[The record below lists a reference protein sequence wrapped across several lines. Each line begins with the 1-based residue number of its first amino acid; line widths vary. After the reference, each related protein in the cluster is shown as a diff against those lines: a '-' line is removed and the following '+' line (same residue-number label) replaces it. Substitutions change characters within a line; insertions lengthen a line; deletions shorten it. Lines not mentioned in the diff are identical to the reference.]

1 MNVTMKHCISYSLSL
16 AFDFPKL
23 VTAFQSKYK
32 SHVHKD
38 VIHCYDGEWDVFLF
52 DVGVVIFWNVSY
64 DLQKL
69 IIDQTIPFQ
78 EHPLKNH
85 HEEVFSY
92 ILHPQL
98 NESKFVNDVL
108 VLTTEDYLQK
118 LSLSFALAQSVDLS
132 SFEEIIQQLIDKTD
146 YIPDTLKAKGT
157 INLSA
162 KEISKLRGEILEMKG
177 FVNFHFNLLDIP
189 EFFWEFPQLEHSYV
203 GAAKY
208 LEIQR
213 RVDIF
218 NRKLGMLEELLD
230 VLGDEQKHNH
240 SSKLEWIIIILIVI
254 EICFTLEEKF
264 GHFFYK

>member
-1 MNVTMKHCISYSLSL
+1 MNCISYSLSL
-16 AFDFPKL
+16 AFDFPRL
-23 VTAFQSKYK
+23 VESFQTKYK

-38 VIHCYDGEWDVFLF
+38 VIHLYDNDWDVFLF
-52 DVGVVIFWNVSY
+52 DVGVVVFWNVNY

-69 IIDQTIPFQ
+69 IIDQTKAYQ

-85 HEEVFSY
+85 HEDVFAYS
-92 ILHPQL
+92 IDASAW
-98 NESKFVNDVL
+98 ESKFVRDTL
-108 VLTTEDYLQK
+108 VLNSNNYLQK

-132 SFEEIIQQLIDKTD
+132 SFEEIIQELIDKTD
-146 YIPDTLKAKGT
+146 YIPDTLKAKGA
-157 INLSA
+157 IDISA

-189 EFFWEFPQLEHSYV
+189 EFFWEYPDLEHSYV
-203 GAAKY
+203 WAAKY
-208 LEIQR
+208 LEIQK

-240 SSKLEWIIIILIVI
+240 STKLEWIIIILIVI